1 MFGAFV
7 FRKSSHA
14 PPPARLV
21 AANVPANGQGAKED
35 GYDNQ
40 GQDAS
45 HEDRAVTAVDESH
58 LNVARDPL
66 ESDPKKR
73 KL

>member
-7 FRKSSHA
+7 FRKSSRA
-14 PPPARLV
+14 PPPARLI
-21 AANVPANGQGAKED
+21 AASVPENGQEVQEAIDEGIE
-35 GYDNQ
+35 

-45 HEDRAVTAVDESH
+45 HEGQVVNESH
-58 LNVARDPL
+58 VTDERDPL

-73 KL
+73 KV